1 MDPEQIAAMDP
12 EGDFTKRHLL
22 NPTVLQMLGDVSG
35 RKVLDAGS
43 GQGYF
48 SRMLARLGAT
58 VTSMEPADALFRH
71 SLRMEAHDPLG
82 IEYVQEDLT
91 STSIPPAFDIVVCNM
106 VLISIQ
112 EWEVALAACSGALRP
127 GGTLVLSLQHPCFE
141 TAESVDLPND
151 PHLVLRDYL
160 TERPLSR
167 PVATD
172 FHRTLSTYVN
182 TIVQEGLFITGLAEP
197 GLSEEGATEP
207 GAPKQA
213 RLLQH
218 VPNFLVIR
226 AERPA

>member
-91 STSIPPAFDIVVCNM
+91 STSSARCPVPSR
-106 VLISIQ
+106 LISI
-112 EWEVALAACSGALRP
+112 
-127 GGTLVLSLQHPCFE
+127 
-141 TAESVDLPND
+141 
-151 PHLVLRDYL
+151 
-160 TERPLSR
+160 
-167 PVATD
+167 
-172 FHRTLSTYVN
+172 
-182 TIVQEGLFITGLAEP
+182 
-197 GLSEEGATEP
+197 
-207 GAPKQA
+207 A
-213 RLLQH
+213 RLAPMSTRSFRKVCSSRVLQS
-218 VPNFLVIR
+218 
-226 AERPA
+226 PA